1 MVTLKDLA
9 KELNVSVSTVSKA
22 LNNSYEISEN
32 TIAKVKNLAKKY
44 NYKPNKA
51 ALSLKKSKTKTIG
64 VIIPNILNPFFAR
77 SLHSIEKE
85 ASKHDYSV
93 ITCISNE
100 TIKKEKKSIELLTDG
115 SVDGFLIS
123 VSEETQMTNETA
135 HLKEVLD
142 SDIPM
147 VMYDRFVKSID
158 CDKVIID
165 DYKAVFNATNYLIS
179 EGRKKIILLDSLT
192 GLNVGKLRVDGYKH
206 AIVESK
212 LYKQKPI
219 VFEISNEEDV
229 DISVER
235 IIKKNKD
242 IDAIIAIDNT
252 LGVVAL
258 NIIKKENKKIPE
270 DISIIGFSGKNIIV
284 FTNPKLTPI
293 SQHTEEIGR
302 KALELLIN
310 RIEKKEASQLKTI
323 TIDTTL
329 IHRQTTKYK

>member
-22 LNNSYEISEN
+22 LNNSYEISEE
-32 TIAKVKNLAKKY
+32 TIAKVKDLAKKY

-77 SLHSIEKE
+77 SLHSIEEE
-85 ASKHDYSV
+85 ASKHDYSI

-100 TIKKEKKSIELLTDG
+100 SIKKEKKSIELLTDG

-123 VSEETQMTNETA
+123 VSEETQTTNEIA
-135 HLKEVLD
+135 HLKEVID
-142 SDIPM
+142 SNIPM

-165 DYKAVFNATNYLIS
+165 DYKAVFDATNYLIS
-179 EGRKKIILLDSLT
+179 EGRKKIVLLDSLT
-192 GLNVGKLRVDGYKH
+192 GLNVGKLRVEGYNQ
-206 AIVESK
+206 AILESK
-212 LYKQKPI
+212 LYDQKPI
-219 VFEISNEEDV
+219 VFEISNDAEV
-229 DISVER
+229 DNNVEKIISQN
-235 IIKKNKD
+235 KN

-258 NIIKKENKKIPE
+258 NIAKKENKKIPE

-284 FTNPKLTPI
+284 FTNPKLTTI
-293 SQHTEEIGR
+293 SQHTEEIGKR
-302 KALELLIN
+302 ALELLIN
-310 RIEKKEASQLKTI
+310 RIEKKDESQLKTVI
-323 TIDTTL
+323 IDTNL
-329 IHRQTTKYK
+329 VHRQTTKYK

>member
-22 LNNSYEISEN
+22 LNNSYEISEE
-32 TIAKVKNLAKKY
+32 TIAKVKDLAKKY

-77 SLHSIEKE
+77 SLHSIEEE
-85 ASKHDYSV
+85 ASKHDYSI

-100 TIKKEKKSIELLTDG
+100 SIKKEKKSIELLTDG

-123 VSEETQMTNETA
+123 VSEETQTTNEIA
-135 HLKEVLD
+135 HLKEVID
-142 SDIPM
+142 SNIPM
-147 VMYDRFVKSID
+147 VMYDRFVKSIN

-165 DYKAVFNATNYLIS
+165 DYKAVFDTTNYLIS
-179 EGRKKIILLDSLT
+179 EGRKKIVLLDSLT
-192 GLNVGKLRVDGYKH
+192 GLNVGKLRVEGYNQ
-206 AIVESK
+206 AVLESK
-212 LYKQKPI
+212 LYDRKPI
-219 VFEISNEEDV
+219 VFEISNDAEV
-229 DISVER
+229 DDNVEK
-235 IIKKNKD
+235 IINQNKD

-258 NIIKKENKKIPE
+258 NIAKKENKKIPE

-284 FTNPKLTPI
+284 FTNPKLTTI
-293 SQHTEEIGR
+293 SQHTEEIGKR
-302 KALELLIN
+302 ALELLIN
-310 RIEKKEASQLKTI
+310 RIEKKDESQLKTAI
-323 TIDTTL
+323 IDTSL